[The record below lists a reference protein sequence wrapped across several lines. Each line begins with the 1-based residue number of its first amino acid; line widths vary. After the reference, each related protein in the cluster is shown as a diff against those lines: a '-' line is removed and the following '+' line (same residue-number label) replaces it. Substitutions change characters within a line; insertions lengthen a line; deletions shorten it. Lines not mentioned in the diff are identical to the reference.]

1 MTNETEI
8 NRLLD
13 LHKETKDIK
22 YFEQAVSLMDKEDIM
37 SDIAKEIR
45 GELNEK

>member
-1 MTNETEI
+1 MKNESEI

-22 YFEQAVSLMDKEDIM
+22 YFEQAVALMDKKDIT
-37 SDIAKEIR
+37 DAIAKEIR
-45 GELNEK
+45 GEK